1 MGVRAPDG
9 RPNTAAPV
17 RCSVCWS
24 EILGFLFGLVTARLA
39 YVGPLGPRMRY
50 LGGSGKP
57 PVVSG
62 ASRHS
67 DQPAIGILVG
77 SAPLSLNLAEHL
89 RRMEPIRARHIL
101 SP

>member
-1 MGVRAPDG
+1 MGVSAPDG

-24 EILGFLFGLVTARLA
+24 EILGFKFGLVTARLA
-39 YVGPLGPRMRY
+39 YVGPLGPRIRY
-50 LGGSGKP
+50 LRGSA
-57 PVVSG
+57 SG
-62 ASRHS
+62 ASRRS
-67 DQPAIGILVG
+67 DQPAVGILVG
-77 SAPLSLNLAEHL
+77 SAPVSLNLTEHL